1 MQVKRM
7 VNDMLT
13 VFGMGVMGSILLIS
27 SGVFVERSVS
37 RVGKIATFLVFAL
50 IPLTVV
56 NVYVLFQKLILL
68 VENMSKQSNTFEDI
82 MHVFR
87 FTDVERILLLV
98 FWVVII
104 LHFIFARLY
113 QRKGNNAS
121 GVLEEKDA
129 EG

>member
-1 MQVKRM
+1 
-7 VNDMLT
+7 MLT
-13 VFGMGVMGSILLIS
+13 VFGMGVMWSILLVS

-56 NVYVLFQKLILL
+56 TAYTIFQKLMLL
-68 VENMSKQSNTFEDI
+68 VENMGKQSNTFEDI

-87 FTDVERILLLV
+87 FTDVERILLIV
-98 FWVVII
+98 YWVVII

-113 QRKGNNAS
+113 QRKVNNIS
-121 GVLEEKDA
+121 GVLEEKDV
-129 EG
+129 ET